1 MNKNEEFVITI
12 NRELGSGGRT
22 VGRLLAKRLGVPFF
36 DKAVIKAMQEKYHG
50 TVEEIE
56 KMKGRK
62 HGWWA
67 DVEMLFMMD
76 SGLNMHYYMP
86 QESDNLGLLT
96 TDDMFKDET
105 LILQELAKG
114 ESCVVAGRSGFHVFR
129 QHPNHLSIL
138 IQASLE
144 NRIERVARKQ
154 NMTAEEARKAIEK
167 VDKMRENYV
176 NKYTGTSRYDTR
188 NYQLVISADGKT
200 EEEIVEVIMQ
210 YIG

>member
-114 ESCVVAGRSGFHVFR
+114 ESCVVAGRSGFEQVHWHLALRHPQLSAGHLCRR
-129 QHPNHLSIL
+129 QDGGGNCRGYHAVYRL
-138 IQASLE
+138 
-144 NRIERVARKQ
+144 
-154 NMTAEEARKAIEK
+154 MT
-167 VDKMRENYV
+167 
-176 NKYTGTSRYDTR
+176 S
-188 NYQLVISADGKT
+188 
-200 EEEIVEVIMQ
+200 
-210 YIG
+210 